1 MTNVSVG
8 ELWPYMLL
16 LVFVAL
22 VAWNC
27 RGFLKR
33 DSATE

>member
-8 ELWPYMLL
+8 DLWPYLL
-16 LVFVAL
+16 LVVFVAI

-27 RGFLKR
+27 RGYLKR
-33 DSATE
+33 GTAAE

>member
-1 MTNVSVG
+1 MTDVSVG
-8 ELWPYMLL
+8 DLWPYMLL
-16 LVFVAL
+16 LVFVAI

-33 DSATE
+33 GSAVE